1 MFGGKVIGDTNS
13 VLTLRDANYPTVQN
27 IPQGRRYGQR
37 TSASGNGSN
46 LVLRPTWA
54 QTGRNRRYEA
64 RSAPHQTRL

>member
-13 VLTLRDANYPTVQN
+13 VLTLRDTNYPTVQN
-27 IPQGRRYGQR
+27 IPQRRRYGQP

-54 QTGRNRRYEA
+54 QSSR
-64 RSAPHQTRL
+64 